1 MTKQAQQ
8 GITLD
13 QFKDKYI
20 GKRGTPDR
28 DQYEF
33 DLKMEILGE
42 MIKKTRKERN
52 MTQEELGQLIGVNKS
67 EISKLEK
74 NSRNMTIGT
83 VIKIFHALRTNVKLK
98 IELEDQELSLT

>member
-1 MTKQAQQ
+1 MAKQNQK

-20 GKRGTPDR
+20 GETGTQER

-42 MIKKTRKERN
+42 LIKKTRKERN
-52 MTQEELGQLIGVNKS
+52 LTQEELGKLIGVNKS

-74 NSRNMTIGT
+74 NTRNMTIGT
-83 VIKIFHALRTNVKLK
+83 VIKIFQAMKTNVKLK
-98 IELEDQELSLT
+98 IELDNQELSVT

>member
-1 MTKQAQQ
+1 MVKHNQK
-8 GITLD
+8 GITLK

-20 GKRGTPDR
+20 SKPGASEW

-42 MIKKTRKERN
+42 MIKKTRKQRN

-83 VIKIFHALRTNVKLK
+83 VIKIFHALKTNAKLK
-98 IELEDQELSLT
+98 IELENQELSLT

>member
-1 MTKQAQQ
+1 MAKQNQK

-20 GKRGTPDR
+20 GKSGTPDR
-28 DQYEF
+28 YQYEF

-83 VIKIFHALRTNVKLK
+83 VIRIFHALKTNVKLK
-98 IELEDQELSLT
+98 IEFENQELGLT

>member
-1 MTKQAQQ
+1 MAKQNQK

-20 GKRGTPDR
+20 GKPGTPDR
-28 DQYEF
+28 YQYEF

-83 VIKIFHALRTNVKLK
+83 VIKIFHALKTNVKLK
-98 IELEDQELSLT
+98 IELENQELSLT

>member
-1 MTKQAQQ
+1 MKTANYKRFED
-8 GITLD
+8 LE
-13 QFKDKYI
+13 DKYF
-20 GKRGTPDR
+20 GEKGTSER
-28 DQYEF
+28 EEYEF

-52 MTQEELGQLIGVNKS
+52 LTQEELGKLIGVNKS

-83 VIKIFHALRTNVKLK
+83 VIKIFQALKTNVKLK
-98 IELEDQELSLT
+98 IELDNQELSVT

>member
-1 MTKQAQQ
+1 MAKQLQK

-20 GKRGTPDR
+20 GKQGTPVR

-33 DLKMEILGE
+33 ELKMEILGE

-52 MTQEELGQLIGVNKS
+52 LTQEELGQLIGVNKS

-83 VIKIFHALRTNVKLK
+83 VIKIFHALKTNIKLK
-98 IELEDQELSLT
+98 IELENQELSLT

>member
-1 MTKQAQQ
+1 MAKQNQK

-20 GKRGTPDR
+20 GKPGTPDR

-42 MIKKTRKERN
+42 MIKKTRKGKKHDPRRIRAINWGQQIRN
-52 MTQEELGQLIGVNKS
+52 IQT
-67 EISKLEK
+67 
-74 NSRNMTIGT
+74 
-83 VIKIFHALRTNVKLK
+83 
-98 IELEDQELSLT
+98 

>member
-1 MTKQAQQ
+1 MAKKNQK

-20 GKRGTPDR
+20 GKPGTPER

-42 MIKKTRKERN
+42 LNKKTRKEKKPN
-52 MTQEELGQLIGVNKS
+52 QEKQGK
-67 EISKLEK
+67 
-74 NSRNMTIGT
+74 
-83 VIKIFHALRTNVKLK
+83 
-98 IELEDQELSLT
+98 

>member
-1 MTKQAQQ
+1 MAKQNQK
-8 GITLD
+8 GISLD

-20 GKRGTPDR
+20 GKPGTPDR

-33 DLKMEILGE
+33 DLKMEILGDL
-42 MIKKTRKERN
+42 IKKTRKERN
-52 MTQEELGQLIGVNKS
+52 MTQKELGQLIGVNKS

-83 VIKIFHALRTNVKLK
+83 VIKIFHALKTNIKLK
-98 IELEDQELSLT
+98 IEMENQELSLT

>member
-1 MTKQAQQ
+1 MKKQNHK

-20 GKRGTPDR
+20 GNPGSPDR

-98 IELEDQELSLT
+98 IELENQELSLT

>member
-1 MTKQAQQ
+1 MAKQNQK

-20 GKRGTPDR
+20 GKPGTTDR

-42 MIKKTRKERN
+42 MIKKTRKKRN

-83 VIKIFHALRTNVKLK
+83 VIKIFHALQTNVKLK
-98 IELEDQELSLT
+98 IELENQELSLT

>member
-1 MTKQAQQ
+1 MAKNNQK

-20 GKRGTPDR
+20 GKPGTSER

-52 MTQEELGQLIGVNKS
+52 LTQEELGKLIGVNKS

-83 VIKIFHALRTNVKLK
+83 VIKIFQAMKTSVKLK
-98 IELEDQELSLT
+98 IELDNQELSVT

>member
-1 MTKQAQQ
+1 MKKQK
-8 GITLD
+8 GISLD

-20 GKRGTPDR
+20 GKPGSLDR

-67 EISKLEK
+67 EISKLEN

-98 IELEDQELSLT
+98 IEIENQELSLT

>member
-1 MTKQAQQ
+1 MAKQNKK

-20 GKRGTPDR
+20 GKPGTPDR
-28 DQYEF
+28 DQCEF

-42 MIKKTRKERN
+42 IIKKTRKKRN

-83 VIKIFHALRTNVKLK
+83 VIKVFHALRTSVKLK
-98 IELEDQELSLT
+98 IELESQELSLT